1 MVFTLFVTSNKIEL
15 RSITKSLIQRM
26 ILPSFLSFK
35 KPLKIIVVIQ
45 YPLTNLFDTFYL
57 ECIKRKNISF
67 SFVIIPSVQPGN
79 TIYHSDLG
87 DISDLM
93 KLKKYP
99 YINGINI
106 KTGNYLDLKTLQ
118 PDIVFLQTP
127 YDEQRASKLY
137 SSEYLKSF
145 TKVANISYGAIM
157 IKHTGIY
164 KDLINNNSF
173 YNNTWKV
180 FVENEDM
187 KVLFDNL
194 IPGKA
199 VSIGYLKCDYFLNYL
214 DKDDFPNRWSIPR
227 KNSYRII
234 WKPRWVATIGYST
247 LFTYLYYFIDLV
259 KNNPRIDFI
268 WYMHPFIKSQVISSD
283 LITQEELN
291 SILYKISQISN
302 FKIEEGADFLE
313 SIWSADLFIAD
324 ASSTLVEYS
333 LTGKPCIY
341 TPVKLELNTFGK
353 KLIKGMYIVNN
364 SSQMSDKIKD
374 LMEGKDT
381 LKKIREHNKKI
392 ISRVDTEGRTVAQVM
407 LSEIYKYL

>member
-15 RSITKSLIQRM
+15 RSITKPLIRCM
-26 ILPSFLSFK
+26 FLTSFLFFK
-35 KPLKIIVVIQ
+35 KPLKIIAVIQ

-67 SFVIIPSVQPGN
+67 NFVIIPSVQPGN
-79 TIYHSDLG
+79 TIYRSNLSE
-87 DISDLM
+87 ISDLM

-99 YINGINI
+99 YINGINT
-106 KTGNYLDLKTLQ
+106 KTGKYLDLKTLQ

-127 YDEQRASKLY
+127 YDGQRASKLY

-187 KVLFDNL
+187 KILFDNL
-194 IPGKA
+194 IPDKA

-214 DKDDFPNRWSIPR
+214 DKDDFPDRWSVPR

-234 WKPRWVATIGYST
+234 WKPRWVATIGHST
-247 LFTYLYYFIDLV
+247 LFTYLYYFINLV

-268 WYMHPFIKSQVISSD
+268 WYMHPFIKSQIISRN
-283 LITQEELN
+283 LITQEKLN
-291 SILYKISQISN
+291 DILHRISKIPN
-302 FKIEEGADFLE
+302 FRIEEGADFLE

-324 ASSTLVEYS
+324 ASSTLVEYL

-341 TPVKLELNTFGK
+341 TPLKLELNTFGE
-353 KLIKGMYIVNN
+353 KLIKGMYVVNN
-364 SSQMSDKIKD
+364 SNQMSNKIKE
-374 LMEGKDT
+374 LMAGKDT
-381 LKKIREHNKKI
+381 LKEVREDNKKI
-392 ISRVDTEGRTVAQVM
+392 ISRLDVKGRTVAQVM
-407 LSEIYKYL
+407 LSEIYKNL